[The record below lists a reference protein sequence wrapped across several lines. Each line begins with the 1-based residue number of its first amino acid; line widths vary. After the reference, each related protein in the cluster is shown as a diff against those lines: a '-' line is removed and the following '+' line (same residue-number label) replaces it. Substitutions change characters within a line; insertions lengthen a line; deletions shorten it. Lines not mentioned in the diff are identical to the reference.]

1 MRRLFVIFGH
11 QAIDSFFPSP
21 ILDWRSYIIDMG
33 DFRSL
38 YGSVGFSFE
47 GRLTTLTDRARKL
60 AMTAIYGAI
69 ESKMTMGETIFLRG
83 DLTGLSTIDSPDTL
97 TTKDVKGVIRLA
109 RAYDYTVHLVD
120 AHHKNSPNP
129 TDTNSAFDGVWE
141 QKPDRKIMRG
151 WVNMHDIAQILTV
164 TPHDLSEY
172 ERIVL
177 VGDIQGAGD
186 ELQELIAKVPGGLDS
201 PHNFWI
207 FVGDLFDRG
216 TTPVTVYNTLLPE
229 RKNVVIVQGNHE
241 IAVRRASLG
250 TFNYDKPDDTIET
263 LRQLE
268 EAGIT
273 KRAVREELINRSV
286 PFFAFTVGARE
297 HWVSHGGVIP
307 AVLDAV
313 TAAPGRYVTGLLADE
328 VLCRGTNNTERAL
341 YGKTNYRVFADELD
355 TACARRGIVQWFG
368 HRHEKRM
375 EGMSP
380 LDFEAIRPLE
390 SGVEHRGGFLTAVM
404 LSNNGAVETLIRVPS
419 TSTVK
424 PFR

>member
-1 MRRLFVIFGH
+1 MCRFFVIFGH
-11 QAIDSFFPSP
+11 QAIDSIFPSP

-164 TPHDLSEY
+164 
-172 ERIVL
+172 V
-177 VGDIQGAGD
+177 
-186 ELQELIAKVPGGLDS
+186 
-201 PHNFWI
+201 
-207 FVGDLFDRG
+207 
-216 TTPVTVYNTLLPE
+216 
-229 RKNVVIVQGNHE
+229 
-241 IAVRRASLG
+241 
-250 TFNYDKPDDTIET
+250 
-263 LRQLE
+263 
-268 EAGIT
+268 
-273 KRAVREELINRSV
+273 
-286 PFFAFTVGARE
+286 
-297 HWVSHGGVIP
+297 
-307 AVLDAV
+307 
-313 TAAPGRYVTGLLADE
+313 
-328 VLCRGTNNTERAL
+328 
-341 YGKTNYRVFADELD
+341 
-355 TACARRGIVQWFG
+355 
-368 HRHEKRM
+368 
-375 EGMSP
+375 
-380 LDFEAIRPLE
+380 
-390 SGVEHRGGFLTAVM
+390 
-404 LSNNGAVETLIRVPS
+404 
-419 TSTVK
+419 
-424 PFR
+424 

>member
-11 QAIDSFFPSP
+11 QAIDSIFPSP

-47 GRLTTLTDRARKL
+47 GGLTTLTDRARKL

-129 TDTNSAFDGVWE
+129 TDTNSAFGGVWE
-141 QKPDRKIMRG
+141 QKPDRKIMHG

-186 ELQELIAKVPGGLDS
+186 EFQELIAKVPGGLDS
-201 PHNFWI
+201 PRNFWI

-216 TTPVTVYNTLLPE
+216 ATPVTVYNALLPE
-229 RKNVVIVQGNHE
+229 RKNVVIV
-241 IAVRRASLG
+241 
-250 TFNYDKPDDTIET
+250 
-263 LRQLE
+263 
-268 EAGIT
+268 
-273 KRAVREELINRSV
+273 
-286 PFFAFTVGARE
+286 
-297 HWVSHGGVIP
+297 
-307 AVLDAV
+307 
-313 TAAPGRYVTGLLADE
+313 
-328 VLCRGTNNTERAL
+328 
-341 YGKTNYRVFADELD
+341 
-355 TACARRGIVQWFG
+355 
-368 HRHEKRM
+368 
-375 EGMSP
+375 
-380 LDFEAIRPLE
+380 
-390 SGVEHRGGFLTAVM
+390 
-404 LSNNGAVETLIRVPS
+404 
-419 TSTVK
+419 
-424 PFR
+424 

>member
-11 QAIDSFFPSP
+11 QAIDS
-21 ILDWRSYIIDMG
+21 
-33 DFRSL
+33 
-38 YGSVGFSFE
+38 
-47 GRLTTLTDRARKL
+47 
-60 AMTAIYGAI
+60 IYGAI